1 MKRKVHKDPK
11 ERDHLEDPA
20 VSGRIILERIFK
32 KWDGEH
38 GLNGSGSRQG
48 QLAGSCRCGNEISDS
63 IKCREYRD

>member
-1 MKRKVHKDPK
+1 MHKDPK
-11 ERDHLEDPA
+11 ERDHLEETA
-20 VSGRIILERIFK
+20 VSGRIIFERIFK

-38 GLNGSGSRQG
+38 GLNGSGSRQE